1 MRLKRVSQILVILAL
16 NLIQQCHAS
25 NVFIGSASFQPTDS
39 LISISVILENNS
51 ASILNLAAFSFELQ
65 LTPLIPRRVE
75 FDSVSQPDSLNNGN
89 YIFAGNSAAQVDST
103 IPWAV
108 NSLIGGVNN
117 DFTFTDTTND
127 TLNMSLAPNQTKLL
141 ANIWLKPG
149 KGSFTPQPGD
159 VFTLTIVSA
168 GTSLFDESLN
178 PIGFTSNS
186 GTLSVP
192 VPEPSSII
200 LSLIAIGIGMAARSR
215 TTKDSEQATSK
226 THPEPA

>member
-1 MRLKRVSQILVILAL
+1 MRLKRFTQILGVLAL
-16 NLIQQCHAS
+16 HLIQQCHAS
-25 NVFIGSASFQPTDS
+25 NIIISSATFQPTDS
-39 LISISVILENNS
+39 LINISVMLENNS

-65 LTPLIPRRVE
+65 LTPVTPRRVE
-75 FDSVSQPDSLNNGN
+75 FVSASQPDSLNNVN
-89 YIFAGNSAAQVDST
+89 YIFAGNSAAQVDT
-103 IPWAV
+103 TTPWAV
-108 NSLIGGVNN
+108 NSLIGGLNN

-127 TLNMSLAPNQTKLL
+127 TLNMSLAANQTKLL

-149 KGSFTPQPGD
+149 TGSFTPQPGD

-192 VPEPSSII
+192 VPEPSSMV

-215 TTKDSEQATSK
+215 TTKISEQETLR
-226 THPEPA
+226 TDPETT